1 MIYPSPRAPYA
12 VAKQLYQSCRDADG
26 VRNLLAYRS
35 DWQLW
40 RTMHWSELDAAEVR
54 ARIYCALEHAYYIQ
68 VVKGVPEMRP
78 WDPTSH
84 KVRNVLEAMAAIGHL
99 SSEIDAPAWI
109 ETVHSAK
116 SSAAQMVSCQNG
128 LLDLGSRTLHDHTP
142 TLFNFVSVPFDYDP
156 DAPEPTA
163 WLRFLKSVWGDDQ
176 DSIALL
182 QEYFGYVLS
191 GRLDMQKLLLLV
203 GPIRGGKGTIA
214 RMLTAL
220 MGGRRNVPGPTL
232 AAMNTN
238 FGLSPLIGKPLAIV
252 SDARLGN
259 MPSHTVV
266 ERLLSITGEDT
277 LTIDRKYREPW
288 TGKLPTRFVV
298 LTNELPKFRD
308 SSTAIATRMLILRMT
323 ESFLNREDHE
333 LEGKLRRSCRG
344 S

>member
-1 MIYPSPRAPYA
+1 MSDIRRLHPSADTDENEQGPESETHTAPPGQESGPVIYPSPRAPYA

-128 LLDLGSRTLHDHTP
+128 LLDLGNRTLHDHTP

-163 WLRFLKSVWGDDQ
+163 WLRFLKSVWGDDP

-191 GRLDMQKLLLLV
+191 GRLDMQKMLLLV

-220 MGGRRNVPGPTL
+220 IGGRRNVPGPTL

-238 FGLSPLIGKPLAIV
+238 FGLSPADRQAAG
-252 SDARLGN
+252 DRL
-259 MPSHTVV
+259 
-266 ERLLSITGEDT
+266 
-277 LTIDRKYREPW
+277 
-288 TGKLPTRFVV
+288 
-298 LTNELPKFRD
+298 
-308 SSTAIATRMLILRMT
+308 
-323 ESFLNREDHE
+323 
-333 LEGKLRRSCRG
+333 
-344 S
+344 